1 MRRILRYLTWA
12 QLRATFGN
20 QENIEIAEQLRELM
34 AAARECSTKLS
45 REIELHESDMV
56 GAEHRGDAALQRVEE
71 ALERAFNLRFGK
83 ADPTRLAH
91 ELDDV
96 TDGMRGVARH
106 VETYAKFLAPFPES
120 SRELIEAVQQGVEN
134 LAHLVNEVLNGRID
148 RERVRTF
155 ADTIIDLESRA
166 DVIRARAEQALVAD
180 SAVTDFRAFLAITG
194 LNDLLERVTDHSKH
208 CAVNLLSIAR
218 QEA

>member
-1 MRRILRYLTWA
+1 MRRLLKYLTLA

-20 QENIEIAEQLRELM
+20 QENAEIAAQLRELM
-34 AAARECSTKLS
+34 SAARNSSNKLS
-45 REIELHESDMV
+45 RESELRESDMV
-56 GAEHRGDAALQRVEE
+56 GEEHRGDDALQRVEE
-71 ALERAFNLRFGK
+71 ALERGFNVRFGK

-96 TDGMRGVARH
+96 IDGIRGVARH
-106 VETYAKFLAPFPES
+106 IETYAKFLNPFPDA
-120 SRELIEAVQQGVEN
+120 SRDLIKAVQLGIDN
-134 LAHLVNEVLNGRID
+134 LDHLVDEVLNGRINRD
-148 RERVRTF
+148 RVKQY
-155 ADTIIDLESRA
+155 ADVIIDLESRA

-180 SAVTDFRAFLAITG
+180 GSVTDFRAFLAITG